1 MGQVTPPWRL
11 VVRME
16 RLRFL
21 EPVPQVA
28 AQAVKEVQA
37 ETRQST
43 GQWKVWQVLMNLV
56 MGQVIPPWRCMLTME
71 RLRLLVP
78 EPQVAEHA
86 VKAVQAVTLQSMGQP
101 KVLQLRELD
110 KVGQRTPPCLT
121 SVMMER
127 ALVLEPVPQVLVHA
141 L

>member
-1 MGQVTPPWRL
+1 ML

-21 EPVPQVA
+21 VPVPQVRV
-28 AQAVKEVQA
+28 QALKEVQV
-37 ETRQST
+37 ETLQST
-43 GQWKVWQVLMNLV
+43 GQPKVLQVLMVLV
-56 MGQVIPPWRCMLTME
+56 AGQAIPPWRAWLTME
-71 RLRLLVP
+71 RLRFLVP

-86 VKAVQAVTLQSMGQP
+86 VKAVQRVYLQSMGQP